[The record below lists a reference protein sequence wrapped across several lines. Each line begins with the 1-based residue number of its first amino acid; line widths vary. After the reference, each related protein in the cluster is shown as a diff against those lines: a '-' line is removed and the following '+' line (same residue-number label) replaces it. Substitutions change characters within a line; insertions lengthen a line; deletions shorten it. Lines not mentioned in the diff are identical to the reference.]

1 METIGYIAA
10 GLIIGFIAGVVLT
23 LIFKKKATA
32 ELQSTLTKAQSD
44 LANVKV
50 NLNGKG

>member
-10 GLIIGFIAGVVLT
+10 GLLIGFIAGVVLT
-23 LIFKKKATA
+23 LIFKKKAQE
-32 ELQSTLTKAQSD
+32 ELQGTLTKAQSD
-44 LANVKV
+44 LTNAKI